1 MTFEWPYVL
10 IALIVIPLLLGAY
23 VWHNQQR
30 DKRASAFTNPALLPN
45 LVERPPGWRRH
56 LPLAI
61 VLVALAAL
69 IVGVARPHATVSVK
83 RETATVVMA
92 IDTSRSMK
100 ATDLR
105 PSRLAVA
112 RATAER
118 FAAEVPR
125 KYRIAVIA
133 FASRAVVALPP
144 TTDRALVSKALAS
157 LRPGQGT
164 ALGDAIMLATRISQ
178 RAKEND
184 GNIPPEAMLVI
195 SDGAA
200 QGGRVSPPAAI
211 AKARQAHIP
220 ISAVVLGTPGGV
232 VNDTVRGG
240 YRVSIQVPPNPG
252 LLRAAATATG
262 GEVFQSPFDQKMS
275 DVYERLSSRLGHRDS
290 SRELGDFFA
299 GGAVLLL
306 LVGGLLSSLW
316 FRRIP

>member
-10 IALIVIPLLLGAY
+10 IALIVVPLLAGAY
-23 VWHNQQR
+23 IWYDRQR
-30 DKRASAFTNPALLPN
+30 ETRASAFTNPALLPN
-45 LVERPPGWRRH
+45 LVERSPGWRRH

-83 RETATVVMA
+83 REIATVVIA
-92 IDTSRSMK
+92 VDTSRSMK

-105 PSRLAVA
+105 PNRLAVA

-118 FAAEVPR
+118 FVAEVPK
-125 KYRIAVIA
+125 KYRIAVIG

-144 TTDRALVSKALAS
+144 TTDRSLVQKALAS

-164 ALGDAIMLATRISQ
+164 ALGDAIVLATRISQ
-178 RAKEND
+178 RGRESD
-184 GNIPPEAMLVI
+184 GNVPPEAVLVI
-195 SDGAA
+195 SDGAP
-200 QGGRVSPPAAI
+200 QGGRYSPPAAI
-211 AKARQAHIP
+211 AKARAAHIP
-220 ISAVVLGTPGGV
+220 ISAIVLGTPGGV
-232 VNDTVRGG
+232 VQDTLQGG
-240 YRVSIQVPPNPG
+240 YHVSIQVPPNPG
-252 LLRAAATATG
+252 LMRAAASATG
-262 GEVFQSPFDQKMS
+262 GEVFASPFDERLR
-275 DVYERLSSRLGHRDS
+275 DVYERLSSRLGHKDS
-290 SRELGDFFA
+290 SRELSDVFA

>member
-1 MTFEWPYVL
+1 VPILV
-10 IALIVIPLLLGAY
+10 GAY
-23 VWHNQQR
+23 VWHERQR

-45 LVERPPGWRRH
+45 LVERSPGWRRH

-83 RETATVVMA
+83 RETATVVLA
-92 IDTSRSMK
+92 VDTSRSMK

-105 PSRLAVA
+105 PNRLAVA

-118 FAAEVPR
+118 FIAQVPR

-164 ALGDAIMLATRISQ
+164 ALGDAIVLATRISQ
-178 RAKEND
+178 RAKESD
-184 GNIPPEAMLVI
+184 GNVPPEAMLVI

-200 QGGRVSPPAAI
+200 QGGRVTPQAAI
-211 AKARQAHIP
+211 PKARAAHIP
-220 ISAVVLGTPGGV
+220 ISAVVLGTPGGIV
-232 VNDTVRGG
+232 RDTLRGG
-240 YRVSIQVPPNPG
+240 YQVSIQVPPNPG

-262 GEVFQSPFDQKMS
+262 GEVFQSPFDQRMS
-275 DVYERLSSRLGHRDS
+275 DVYDRLSSRLGHRDS
-290 SRELGDFFA
+290 SRELGDLFA
-299 GGAVLLL
+299 GGAVVLL